1 MDKPIFYQALR
12 SSKDIFGPALSTRQV
27 DGMEA
32 LIDTGMEL
40 GLPTHH
46 MANVLANVYRETG
59 GGMYPIK
66 ETVYPSH
73 KDQNPSDATVIKR
86 LDNAY
91 AKGQLTW
98 VKTPYWRDGAF
109 GRGQIQITHW
119 GNYKKLGDMIG
130 VDLRG
135 NPSLALKPN
144 ISAAIAIVGMS
155 TGAFTGKKLSD
166 YKFPEDLDNP
176 VESNPRRIVNGKD
189 GSDAEV
195 AKSHRAFYNAL
206 VASGYGQEA
215 PPAPTPAP
223 VQPPAV
229 ERTRT
234 AILAEIQVLL
244 DELKNLGD

>member
-1 MDKPIFYQALR
+1 MDKPVFYDKLRQSKVIFP
-12 SSKDIFGPALSTRQV
+12 PALSTRQV
-27 DGMEA
+27 EGMEA
-32 LIDTGMEL
+32 LLNTGMEL
-40 GLPTHH
+40 NLPTHH
-46 MANVLANVYRETG
+46 MANILANVYRETG

-86 LDNAY
+86 LDTAF

-119 GNYKKLGDMIG
+119 DNYKKLGDMIG
-130 VDLRG
+130 VDLRS
-135 NPSLALKPN
+135 NPSLALQPRV
-144 ISAAIAIVGMS
+144 SAAIAIIGMS

-166 YKFPEDLDNP
+166 YVFPRDLDNP
-176 VESNPRRIVNGKD
+176 PKTNSRRIVNGED

-206 VASGYGQEA
+206 VAAGYGHEA

-223 VQPPAV
+223 DQPPAAQ
-229 ERTRT
+229 RTRT
-234 AILAEIQVLL
+234 VILAEIQALL
-244 DELKNLGD
+244 DELKALGD